1 MFHDPHSRIGELI
14 LLMLLIAGV
23 LISKGKRK

>member
-1 MFHDPHSRIGELI
+1 MPTLRSVFCGLVLI

-23 LISKGKRK
+23 H